1 MKLAK
6 MSAFTDLPQDS
17 LVTYVANS
25 ATLMAADPQF
35 VSLTAQVAEL
45 KTRNEA
51 YRAALTESVNG
62 GRLTTIVK
70 NKCKVAVLEQMS
82 NICLLVEMLANGDES
97 VILAAGLDVRKTPT
111 KVTSLDA
118 PTVLKITNVP
128 MPGIVTVQ
136 LAKVEGAMNYGIE
149 RRMLVP
155 DTDPV
160 WQNGDYSS
168 SLKMELKGFELGKT
182 YQIRFR
188 AIGTK
193 GLVSDWSTVQE
204 LLVS

>member
-1 MKLAK
+1 MKLVQMA
-6 MSAFTDLPQDS
+6 AFQQLPQDS

-51 YRAALTESVNG
+51 FRAALAESVNG
-62 GRLTTIVK
+62 GRLTTIAK
-70 NKCKVAVLEQMS
+70 NKCKAAVLEQMS
-82 NICLLVEMLANGDES
+82 NICLLVEMLANGDEG
-97 VILAAGLDVRKTPT
+97 VILAAGLGVRKAPT
-111 KVTSLDA
+111 KVTALDA

-128 MPGIVTVQ
+128 TPGIVTAQ
-136 LAKVEGAMNYGIE
+136 LAKVEGATNYGIE
-149 RRMLVP
+149 RRMVVP

-168 SLKMELKGFELGKT
+168 SLKMELKGFESGKT

-188 AIGTK
+188 AIGSK
-193 GLVSDWSTVQE
+193 GLVSDWSAVQE